1 MPTKPT
7 IPSVWASDPSAVIA
21 TPPSALQL
29 LGWAVGEQ
37 PTAANVN
44 WKFNE
49 IDQWI
54 TFVDPYIGSTDGDLF
69 ANSIR
74 PYSDNTLLDGLY
86 LYDGGDGYTIVLKSY
101 SGKGQVRSAFNAG
114 NTSSTDEIING
125 DTGTV
130 IWAGLNGVSWGST
143 AVQTYMLAGLTDATK
158 LRYGYAATKP
168 TFLWDMS
175 PICGSYTV
183 KNPGNTIL
191 DLEIISANV
200 ATLYMSASSGNIAA
214 RRPLLFPHDTAR
226 TTQTVYE
233 LVSLTA
239 TLRNLA
245 TAVIV
250 RVVARSRSTWAS
262 TTVVQINSTD
272 PNFVTVTDT
281 LSPPTILDP
290 SAYSYYVEIAVT
302 GASHAGSSWGEFKEV
317 TLNVRKSAVE

>member
-54 TFVDPYIGSTDGDLF
+54 TFVDPYIGTTDGDLF

-86 LYDGGDGYTIVLKSY
+86 LYDGGSGYTIVLKSY
-101 SGKGQVRSAFNAG
+101 DGQGQVRSAYNVG
-114 NTSSTDEIING
+114 NTLSCDELIDG
-125 DTGTV
+125 TAGTV
-130 IWAGLNGVSWGST
+130 TWANLNGVDWGPT
-143 AVQTYMLAGLTDATK
+143 AVQTYVLAGLTNATK

-183 KNPGNTIL
+183 KNPNNTIL
-191 DLEIISANV
+191 DLEEISVNV
-200 ATLYMSASSGNIAA
+200 ATLYMSAGSDDIAA

-250 RVVARSRSTWAS
+250 RVVARSRSTWA
-262 TTVVQINSTD
+262 TTVVSQINRTV
-272 PNFVTVTDT
+272 NTFATVTDT
-281 LSPPTILDP
+281 LSPPAVLDP

-302 GASHAGSSWGEFKEV
+302 GASHAGSAWGEFKEV

>member
-7 IPSVWASDPSAVIA
+7 IPSVWASDPGAVIA

-49 IDQWI
+49 IDEWI
-54 TFVDPYIGSTDGDLF
+54 TFVDPYIGNTDGDLF

-74 PYSDNTLLDGLY
+74 PYTDNSLLDGLY
-86 LYDGGDGYTIVLKSY
+86 LYDGSSGYTVLLKTR
-101 SGKGQVRSAFNAG
+101 SGQGMVRQCWNAG
-114 NTSSTDEIING
+114 NTSSVDELING
-125 DTGTV
+125 ATGT
-130 IWAGLNGVSWGST
+130 ITWAGLNGVDWGST
-143 AVQTYMLAGLTDATK
+143 ATQTYVLAGLTSATK

-168 TFLWDMS
+168 TFVWDYS
-175 PICGSYTV
+175 PICGGFSVLAPNVTL
-183 KNPGNTIL
+183 L
-191 DLEIISANV
+191 DLENTAVNV
-200 ATLYMSASSGNIAA
+200 ATLYRSAGSGDIAA

-239 TLRNLA
+239 TLRNVGA
-245 TAVIV
+245 TAAIV
-250 RVVARSRSTWAS
+250 RVVARNRSTWA
-262 TTVVQINSTD
+262 TTVISQINRTLST
-272 PNFVTVTDT
+272 FAQVTDT

-290 SAYSYYVEIAVT
+290 SAYSYYVEIQST
-302 GASHAGSSWGEFKEV
+302 GASHPSNYGEFKDV